1 MESIEATQQRLDES
15 VFSMNTERDLYL
27 QQEAIVSSRLHQL
40 PIRERS
46 VIKTTTPNREQTLND
61 LATERTQLR
70 IAQRSI
76 REKLDAII
84 DAESGILR
92 EYRDLEERIV
102 VQSALASTKRL
113 QLQNAKETKAR
124 AVKINALLEEQK
136 ETPRLRTPPKPQ
148 TNKKR
153 IATQK
158 SPEKQEECSICLIPD
173 IERSPWWIDERVR
186 KMRRRSNVA
195 VIIVRVIFIS
205 SFLFYCL
212 FYNYSFQTK
221 PNSVTNCFKLFFLLQ
236 LYKLHLLNAF
246 VYF

>member
-1 MESIEATQQRLDES
+1 MDRPLTIQMESIEATQQRLDES

-46 VIKTTTPNREQTLND
+46 VIKTTAPNREQTLND

-70 IAQRSI
+70 NTQRSI

-113 QLQNAKETKAR
+113 QLENAKETKAR
-124 AVKINALLEEQK
+124 AIKINALLEEQK

-186 KMRRRSNVA
+186 KMRRSNVA
-195 VIIVRVIFIS
+195 VLIVRVIFYKFIPLLLS
-205 SFLFYCL
+205 SLQSQL
-212 FYNYSFQTK
+212 SNKTK
-221 PNSVTNCFKLFFLLQ
+221 QC
-236 LYKLHLLNAF
+236 H
-246 VYF
+246 